1 VCARVLGAYGVVQPG
16 WPMMGLTLFGTKATA
31 TATFEDFKPSQV
43 RVVFD
48 KLAGNEPAVIDY
60 PADLEGAYGQGQA
73 VRRYMA
79 HFEDCI
85 LHDKRPCE
93 DAREGTKT
101 IACLDAAWRSAK
113 SGLPEKVTVEI

>member
-1 VCARVLGAYGVVQPG
+1 VIARVTGAYGVVQPP
-16 WPMMGLTLFGTKATA
+16 WPMMGLTLYGTKATA
-31 TATFEDFKPSQV
+31 SATFEDFKPSQT

-48 KLAGNEPAVIDY
+48 KLPGNEPAVIDH

-79 HFEDCI
+79 HLEDCI
-85 LHDKRPCE
+85 VNDRRPWE

-101 IACLDAAWRSAK
+101 IAALDAAWRSVK
-113 SGLPEKVTVEI
+113 TGLPQKVCADV

>member
-1 VCARVLGAYGVVQPG
+1 MVQPP
-16 WPMMGLTLFGTKATA
+16 WPMMGLTLYGTKATA
-31 TATFEDFKPSQV
+31 SATFEDFKPSQT

-48 KLAGNEPAVIDY
+48 KLPGNEPAVIDH

-79 HFEDCI
+79 HLEDCI
-85 LHDKRPCE
+85 VNDRRPCE

-101 IACLDAAWRSAK
+101 IAALDAAWRSIR
-113 SGLPEKVTVEI
+113 SGQVEKVRGQP